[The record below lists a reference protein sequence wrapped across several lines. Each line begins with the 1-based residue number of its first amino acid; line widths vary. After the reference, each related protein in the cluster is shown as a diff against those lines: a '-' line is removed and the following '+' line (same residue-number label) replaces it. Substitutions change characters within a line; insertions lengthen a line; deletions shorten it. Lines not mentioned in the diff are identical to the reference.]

1 MGILFGLTTAL
12 LWGAGDFLAR
22 YVTHSLGTYRT
33 LFFIQFIGL
42 VCLGIYLLATGE
54 LLRVVAMTSWQ
65 PWLWALLA
73 SLLNIGSS
81 FALYRAFEVGS
92 LTLVSPIAASYAAV
106 TIVLAFLSGEAL
118 TQSRD
123 IGIGLVLFG
132 IIVASTTFKFSGAS
146 ETPKPSASKSV
157 FDPQRLHL
165 PALGE
170 FALLFSLL
178 RRCFTFF
185 TFLQSFARSAKDCRN
200 VKNVKH
206 LLRSDARRRRG
217 DARVKREAQC
227 DEDQTLSTTSEEVEV
242 VESSSHAFGPVA
254 HRLLLVLKRD
264 TLQGIWWAMVASI
277 GYGTTFWILGFHVTP
292 MLGSIIP
299 VWLIRTL
306 TPCVLVVCAPFVQQR
321 LTLPRGSIW
330 WFIVGVSIFDTVAYI
345 TYTLGLAQGQI
356 SLITILSSLY
366 SAVTV
371 LLAWI
376 FLRERL
382 QRSQWFGIG
391 VIFVGI
397 ALVNI

>member
-1 MGILFGLTTAL
+1 MRVHGCDEKPTSADGGRDRIVSMGILFGLTTAL

-22 YVTHSLGTYRT
+22 YVTHALGSYRT

-42 VCLGIYLLATGE
+42 VSLGIYLLVTGE
-54 LLRVVAMTSWQ
+54 LQQVAATTSWQ
-65 PWLWALLA
+65 PWLWAALA
-73 SLLNIGSS
+73 SLLNIASS

-106 TIVLAFLSGEAL
+106 TIILAFLSGEAP
-118 TQSRD
+118 TQLRD
-123 IGIGLVLFG
+123 TGIVLVLLG
-132 IIVASTTFKFSGAS
+132 IIVASTTFKFSKAS
-146 ETPKPSASKSV
+146 ETSESVELSKGAEMAPRPSSMRIVA
-157 FDPQRLHL
+157 H
-165 PALGE
+165 
-170 FALLFSLL
+170 SLL
-178 RRCFTFF
+178 SIMRR
-185 TFLQSFARSAKDCRN
+185 
-200 VKNVKH
+200 
-206 LLRSDARRRRG
+206 DA
-217 DARVKREAQC
+217 
-227 DEDQTLSTTSEEVEV
+227 
-242 VESSSHAFGPVA
+242 
-254 HRLLLVLKRD
+254 
-264 TLQGIWWAMVASI
+264 LQGIGWAIAASF

-292 MLGSIIP
+292 TLGGIIP

-306 TPCVLVVCAPFVQQR
+306 TPCVLLVCAPFARQR
-321 LTLPRGSIW
+321 LTLPRGSVW

-345 TYTLGLAQGQI
+345 TYTLGLAQGQV

-382 QRSQWFGIG
+382 QPSQWFGIG

>member
-22 YVTHSLGTYRT
+22 YVTHALGSYRT

-42 VCLGIYLLATGE
+42 VSLGIYLLGTGE
-54 LLRVVAMTSWQ
+54 LQQAVAANSGQ
-65 PWLWALLA
+65 PWLWAGLA
-73 SLLNIGSS
+73 ALLNIGSS
-81 FALYRAFEVGS
+81 FALYRAFEMGS

-106 TIVLAFLSGEAL
+106 TIVLSFLSGEAL
-118 TQSRD
+118 TPLHD
-123 IGIGLVLFG
+123 GGIGLVLLG
-132 IIVASTTFKFSGAS
+132 IIIASTTFSPARISDPSDSSKGIKINAS
-146 ETPKPSASKSV
+146 SSRTRTIV
-157 FDPQRLHL
+157 H
-165 PALGE
+165 
-170 FALLFSLL
+170 
-178 RRCFTFF
+178 
-185 TFLQSFARSAKDCRN
+185 
-200 VKNVKH
+200 H
-206 LLRSDARRRRG
+206 LLS
-217 DARVKREAQC
+217 
-227 DEDQTLSTTSEEVEV
+227 
-242 VESSSHAFGPVA
+242 
-254 HRLLLVLKRD
+254 VLKKD
-264 TLQGIWWAMVASI
+264 AMQGVGWAIVAAL

-292 MLGSIIP
+292 TLGSIIP

-306 TPCVLVVCAPFVQQR
+306 TPCVLVVCAPFARQR
-321 LTLPRGSIW
+321 LTLPRGSVW

-345 TYTLGLAQGQI
+345 TYTLGLAQGQV

-382 QRSQWFGIG
+382 RRSQWFGIG

>member
-22 YVTHSLGTYRT
+22 YLTHALGSYRT

-42 VCLGIYLLATGE
+42 VSLGIYLLGTGE
-54 LLRVVAMTSWQ
+54 LQQVAAANSWQ
-65 PWLWALLA
+65 PWLWAGLA

-81 FALYRAFEVGS
+81 FALYRAFEMGS

-106 TIVLAFLSGEAL
+106 TIVLSFLSGEAL
-118 TQSRD
+118 TPLHD
-123 IGIGLVLFG
+123 GGIGLVLLG
-132 IIVASTTFKFSGAS
+132 IIIASTTFSPATVSNPSGS
-146 ETPKPSASKSV
+146 SKEIEIN
-157 FDPQRLHL
+157 
-165 PALGE
+165 A
-170 FALLFSLL
+170 
-178 RRCFTFF
+178 
-185 TFLQSFARSAKDCRN
+185 
-200 VKNVKH
+200 
-206 LLRSDARRRRG
+206 
-217 DARVKREAQC
+217 
-227 DEDQTLSTTSEEVEV
+227 
-242 VESSSHAFGPVA
+242 SSSRTRTVA
-254 HRLLLVLKRD
+254 HGLLSVLRKD
-264 TLQGIWWAMVASI
+264 AMQGVGWAIVAAL

-292 MLGSIIP
+292 TLGSIIP

-306 TPCVLVVCAPFVQQR
+306 TPCVLVVCAPFARQR

-345 TYTLGLAQGQI
+345 TYTLGLAQGQV

-382 QRSQWFGIG
+382 RRSQWFGIG
-391 VIFVGI
+391 IIFVGI